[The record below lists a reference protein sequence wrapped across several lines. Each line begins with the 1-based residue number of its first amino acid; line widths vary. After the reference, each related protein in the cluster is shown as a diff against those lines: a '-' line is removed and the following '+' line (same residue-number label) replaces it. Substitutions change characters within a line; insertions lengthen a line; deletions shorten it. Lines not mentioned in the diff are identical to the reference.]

1 MDKQQSTKDSTYKE
15 VLAVLDHYKDEQ
27 INLGSKHA
35 RELLATGVTDKINH
49 KLHSVDLFNDMIDE
63 LMYMIGDAPEQP
75 SEDDLLNVLIGYK
88 TLIKFHSYDNKQ
100 EECNAKLC
108 VCDRKYE

>member
-1 MDKQQSTKDSTYKE
+1 MDKLQYTRDETFKE
-15 VLAVLDHYKDEQ
+15 VLTVLEHYKDEQ
-27 INLGSKHA
+27 VNLGSKHA
-35 RELLATGVTDKINH
+35 RELLAGGVADKISH
-49 KLHSVDLFNDMIDE
+49 KLHNTALFNDMIDE
-63 LMYMIGDAPEQP
+63 LMHMIGDAPERP

-108 VCDRKYE
+108 VCDSD